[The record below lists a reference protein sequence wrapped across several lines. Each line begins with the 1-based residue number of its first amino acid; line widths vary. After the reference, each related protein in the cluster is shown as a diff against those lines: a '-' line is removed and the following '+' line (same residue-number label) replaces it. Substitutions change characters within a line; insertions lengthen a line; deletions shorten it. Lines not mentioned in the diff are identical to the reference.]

1 MNLDKELKIYLQMI
15 RFLDESTDDY
25 LYLSDFAG
33 EKIYFTEKICKNIY
47 YQM

>member
-25 LYLSDFAG
+25 LYLYDFAG
-33 EKIYFTEKICKNIY
+33 
-47 YQM
+47 